1 MKRMS
6 RFIEVAAIVL
16 GLSLSA
22 TAHAQLY
29 PNRDITFIVP
39 YGPGGSTD
47 PLSRFYSN
55 ALEKILKVNVNV
67 ENKPGGSA
75 SIGTSA
81 MVRAKP
87 DGYTIGLGTNAS
99 LAFQP
104 LINKGLIYKS
114 SDDYAPIAKLVDL
127 PTLIIV
133 RNDAPWK
140 NFAEWLADVR
150 QRPGKIR
157 VSVSGVRTAPD
168 LAIQELNKVAGVR
181 IASIPFSGG
190 GGEAVIAMLSG
201 RVETLATQGPGVV
214 AHVQAGNAR
223 VLAAFMKGSYYL
235 FPDATSIVDAGYN
248 VSLPASYGIIGPKGM
263 PKEVHDRLV
272 AASLEIGQ
280 SVEFSEFAKKHGYL
294 VDAQGP
300 VVFRKE
306 IDQYSAQFSELLK
319 FIEKK

>member
-1 MKRMS
+1 MS
-6 RFIEVAAIVL
+6 RFIESAAIIVW
-16 GLSLSA
+16 LSLSN
-22 TAHAQLY
+22 TAVAQPY

-47 PLSRFYSN
+47 PLSRYFSN
-55 ALEKILKVNVNV
+55 ALEKILKTNVNV

-140 NFAEWLADVR
+140 TF
-150 QRPGKIR
+150 
-157 VSVSGVRTAPD
+157 D
-168 LAIQELNKVAGVR
+168 LLKNTV
-181 IASIPFSGG
+181 
-190 GGEAVIAMLSG
+190 
-201 RVETLATQGPGVV
+201 TLPMRRGPI
-214 AHVQAGNAR
+214 
-223 VLAAFMKGSYYL
+223 F
-235 FPDATSIVDAGYN
+235 
-248 VSLPASYGIIGPKGM
+248 
-263 PKEVHDRLV
+263 
-272 AASLEIGQ
+272 
-280 SVEFSEFAKKHGYL
+280 FAKKL
-294 VDAQGP
+294 TSTALSFQS
-300 VVFRKE
+300 
-306 IDQYSAQFSELLK
+306 YSNF
-319 FIEKK
+319 

>member
-1 MKRMS
+1 M
-6 RFIEVAAIVL
+6 
-16 GLSLSA
+16 
-22 TAHAQLY
+22 
-29 PNRDITFIVP
+29 P

-47 PLSRFYSN
+47 PLSRFFSN
-55 ALEKILKVNVNV
+55 ALEKILNTNVNV

-140 NFAEWLADVR
+140 NFAEWMADVR

-157 VSVSGVRTAPD
+157 VSVSGVRTC
-168 LAIQELNKVAGVR
+168 LL
-181 IASIPFSGG
+181 
-190 GGEAVIAMLSG
+190 
-201 RVETLATQGPGVV
+201 
-214 AHVQAGNAR
+214 
-223 VLAAFMKGSYYL
+223 Y
-235 FPDATSIVDAGYN
+235 TSPSPRDRQK
-248 VSLPASYGIIGPKGM
+248 SRM
-263 PKEVHDRLV
+263 P
-272 AASLEIGQ
+272 S
-280 SVEFSEFAKKHGYL
+280 
-294 VDAQGP
+294 
-300 VVFRKE
+300 
-306 IDQYSAQFSELLK
+306 SA
-319 FIEKK
+319 